1 MHVENVFRALV
12 AIASPMD
19 KYFLCEET
27 DRICN
32 LHSGII
38 CETGSH
44 WPLIRQ
50 LSKVP
55 LKGLRCNAGFAKK
68 RRPPSVLHFVS
79 PSCPRHHLPAVY
91 EIPRRKECQD
101 RSVDSGQREVG
112 DVLETRLQIRSQRA
126 A

>member
-55 LKGLRCNAGFAKK
+55 LKDFDVTQVLRRNAAHPLCCILFPPPAHGTTYQRCKK
-68 RRPPSVLHFVS
+68 FRVERNARIGQSIVGS
-79 PSCPRHHLPAVY
+79 G
-91 EIPRRKECQD
+91 
-101 RSVDSGQREVG
+101 RSVMS
-112 DVLETRLQIRSQRA
+112 
-126 A
+126 